1 MTPDAVALR
10 TGALRHS
17 GTIHIT
23 LKLYA
28 TLAKYL
34 PPEARKQHAMQMDVG
49 DTATIEEIIEPLNM
63 PPKLVHLVLV
73 NGFFVP
79 PAERATKRFVD
90 GDVLA
95 IWPPIAGG

>member
-1 MTPDAVALR
+1 
-10 TGALRHS
+10 
-17 GTIHIT
+17 
-23 LKLYA
+23 
-28 TLAKYL
+28 
-34 PPEARKQHAMQMDVG
+34 MQMDVG
-49 DTATIEEIIEPLNM
+49 EAATIEGIIEALNV
-63 PPKLVHLVLV
+63 PPKLAHLVLV